1 MDKKLQ
7 KLKEKVADALKEKQI
22 EVTNISFEK
31 EGNYYFLRI
40 ELDKINGLD
49 IDAVVDATNI
59 INPIVDEEDI
69 TDESYILD
77 VVSKERGD
85 KNE

>member
-22 EVTNISFEK
+22 EVTDISFEK